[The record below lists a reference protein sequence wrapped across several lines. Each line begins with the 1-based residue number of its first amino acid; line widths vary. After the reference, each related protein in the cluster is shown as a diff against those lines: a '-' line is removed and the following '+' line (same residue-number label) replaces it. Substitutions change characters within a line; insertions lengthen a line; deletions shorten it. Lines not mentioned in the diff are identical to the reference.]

1 MIILKIL
8 FIAPLP
14 PPITG
19 QSLAS
24 QVFLDSINDA
34 HDVSVVNFS
43 KNGFK
48 EGATSLGRFWDI
60 FKVLSSVLKK
70 KSESE
75 IIYLTISES
84 LAGNLKDLLT
94 YLICFRRLPRFFIH
108 LHGGSIGKLLFDRYP
123 ILRRL
128 NAYFIGKMGGVII
141 LGKSHM
147 CIFTGMIDF
156 DRIHIVPNFAEDI
169 FFCTEGE
176 IIAKYN
182 SGGPLRILY
191 LSNLIEGKGYKELLS
206 AFEMLEE
213 TERSDIKI
221 DFAGAFESEGEKK
234 AFLDRILKFPEIVY
248 HDVVRGEIKKKLLQE
263 AHVFCI
269 PTGFSE
275 GQPISILE
283 AYASGCVV
291 ISTMMGGIVD
301 IFTDQVNGFTIKD
314 KSAMSVKI
322 ALQNTLMNRR
332 HLLKIGKNNSRE
344 ALLKYRMQTFNQ
356 SLQKIIGNA

>member
-1 MIILKIL
+1 LKIL

-24 QVFLDSINDA
+24 QVFLDSISDA
-34 HDVSVVNFS
+34 HDVTVVNFS
-43 KNGFK
+43 KKGFK

-60 FKVLSSVLKK
+60 FKVLSSILKK
-70 KSESE
+70 KSGSD

-84 LAGNLKDLLT
+84 LAGNFKDLLT
-94 YLICFRRLPRFFIH
+94 YLICFRHLPRFFIH
-108 LHGGSIGKLLFDRYP
+108 LHGGSIGKLLLDRNP

-128 NAYFIGKMGGVII
+128 NAYFIGRMGGVII

-147 CIFTGMIDF
+147 CIFKGMIDF

-169 FFCTEGE
+169 YFCAEGE
-176 IIAKYN
+176 IISKYN

-191 LSNLIEGKGYKELLS
+191 LGNLIEGKGYKELLA
-206 AFEMLEE
+206 AFEMFEKS
-213 TERSDIKI
+213 ERSDIKI
-221 DFAGAFESEGEKK
+221 DFAGAFESDGEKK
-234 AFLDRILKFPEIVY
+234 AFLDRIHKFPEIVY

-263 AHVFCI
+263 AHVFCL

-283 AYASGCVV
+283 AYASGCTV

-301 IFTDQVNGFTIKD
+301 IFTDQVHGFTIKE
-314 KSAMSVKI
+314 KSAVSVKI
-322 ALQNTLMNRR
+322 ALQKILMNRSY
-332 HLLKIGKNNSRE
+332 LLKIGINNRRE
-344 ALLKYRMQTFNQ
+344 AWAKYRTQTFNQ